1 MNRKTLIIIFVAII
15 LFGVGAYFYFS
26 KKAPAP
32 ATTPTAT
39 FPGGSGSFTGTSAGG
54 GVPSTDTSIFVP
66 GSSATLPR
74 LYELH
79 KVPVAGVG
87 FIEEGKAPN
96 NKISAR
102 YIERGLGHIYE
113 TPFATLVESR
123 IVNETRSRI
132 MEALWGNGGKSVVV
146 RSIDDQSGGSVIK
159 SSILNLGGVTTSFA
173 RGTSTLPVSD
183 FTKTEEVPLP
193 DYIPFVATV
202 EDGADKLFYM
212 ENGVG
217 ASVGSLTTFKKANTS
232 TVFTSAFTEWLP
244 QFPNQNLVTLTTKPS
259 ALVPGHFFFVEPKT
273 RSVTKILGGLNGLTT
288 LTSHNGKLVLFAE
301 TKASIPELSIYD
313 VSKNTT
319 LPLFLQTLPEKC
331 VWGFKNPTIAY
342 CAVPQAL
349 PSAIYPDQWY
359 QGVVSFSDALW
370 EIDTTTGRTQKIMTP
385 ANFGAPVL
393 DMINLSLSS
402 DDTHLLFM
410 NKVSGT
416 PWMYRIVEPTV
427 ATPPPVS
434 ISTKTVTQPLATT
447 TTPDM
452 KKVK

>member
-15 LFGVGAYFYFS
+15 LLGIGGYFYLS

-54 GVPSTDTSIFVP
+54 GVPSTETNIFVP
-66 GSSATLPR
+66 GSGATLPR

-87 FIEEGKAPN
+87 FIEAGKAPN

-113 TPFATLVESR
+113 TPLATLVESR

-146 RSIDDQSGGSVIK
+146 RSIDDQSGSTIIK
-159 SSILNLGGVTTSFA
+159 SSILNLGGVTASFA
-173 RGTSTLPVSD
+173 SGTSTLPVSD
-183 FTKTEEVPLP
+183 FIKTEEIPLP
-193 DYIPFVATV
+193 DYIPFMATI
-202 EDGADKLFYM
+202 EDGGDKIFYM

-232 TVFTSAFTEWLP
+232 TIFTSAFTEWLP
-244 QFPNQNLVTLTTKPS
+244 QFPNQNLITLTSKPS
-259 ALVPGHFFFVEPKT
+259 ALVPGHLFFVEPKT
-273 RSVTKILGGLNGLTT
+273 KSVTKILGGLNGLTT

-301 TKASIPELSIYD
+301 TKAGIPELSVYD
-313 VSKNTT
+313 VSKKVT

-331 VWGFKNPTIAY
+331 VWGFKNQTIVY
-342 CAVPQAL
+342 CAVPQTL
-349 PSAIYPDQWY
+349 PNASYPDQWY
-359 QGVVSFSDALW
+359 QGTVSFSDALW
-370 EIDTTTGRTQKIMTP
+370 EIDANTGHTQKIMTP
-385 ANFGAPVL
+385 ANFGAPFI
-393 DMINLSLSS
+393 DMINLALSS
-402 DDTHLLFM
+402 DDTYLLFM
-410 NKVSGT
+410 NKISGT

-427 ATPPPVS
+427 VVPTPTA
-434 ISTKTVTQPLATT
+434 ISTKTATPSLATT

-452 KKVK
+452 KKVR